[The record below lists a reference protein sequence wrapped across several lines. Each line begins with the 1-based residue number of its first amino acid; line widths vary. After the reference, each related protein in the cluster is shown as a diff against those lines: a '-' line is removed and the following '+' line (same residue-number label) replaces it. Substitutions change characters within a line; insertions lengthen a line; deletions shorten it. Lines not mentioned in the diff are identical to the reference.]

1 MLFSCIDKT
10 TKQQEKWQKSRILNE
25 IKKRN
30 EKKNSNWVNNLMSL
44 NINFTCFY
52 FFSLNWNGF
61 QKSSCLC
68 AVFDCKVCDYT
79 NNNNFSFC
87 LMKKKR
93 EEINCEI
100 AKIAGVCQHSH
111 DEWRFCSLKRL
122 IKFNYFGRI
131 FLKRKRW
138 SDDVDE
144 VSQSKDM
151 EQAKTKTEIHPV
163 SRLNQWKWIA
173 EVNMKCWMWQHTQ
186 PTQQRAHKT
195 K

>member
-1 MLFSCIDKT
+1 MKLRKEMKKKFQLSEQFNEFEYKFYLFLFFLS
-10 TKQQEKWQKSRILNE
+10 QLERIIE
-25 IKKRN
+25 IILFMCGVRLQ
-30 EKKNSNWVNNLMSL
+30 S
-44 NINFTCFY
+44 
-52 FFSLNWNGF
+52 
-61 QKSSCLC
+61 
-68 AVFDCKVCDYT
+68 VCQYT

-138 SDDVDE
+138 GDDVDE

-151 EQAKTKTEIHPV
+151 EQTKTEIHPV
-163 SRLNQWKWIA
+163 SRLNPVK
-173 EVNMKCWMWQHTQ
+173 MDS
-186 PTQQRAHKT
+186 RS
-195 K
+195 